1 MHDDTSKC
9 LVDKIGFV
17 NKEQLNQ
24 YKDILQAG
32 DIVSKYSRMLDSCCG
47 SLTFAYLAV
56 VGDAK
61 HNDLLSE
68 SFKAFRNKFYGLLD
82 EMVGELNALKVKDTA
97 LQEKPKEGAGA
108 EEK

>member
-24 YKDILQAG
+24 YQDILQAG

-47 SLTFAYLAV
+47 SMTFAYLAV

-68 SFKAFRNKFYGLLD
+68 SFKAFCNKFYGLID
-82 EMVGELNALKVKDTA
+82 EMVSELDSLKAKKA
-97 LQEKPKEGAGA
+97 A
-108 EEK
+108 EPRKNEA